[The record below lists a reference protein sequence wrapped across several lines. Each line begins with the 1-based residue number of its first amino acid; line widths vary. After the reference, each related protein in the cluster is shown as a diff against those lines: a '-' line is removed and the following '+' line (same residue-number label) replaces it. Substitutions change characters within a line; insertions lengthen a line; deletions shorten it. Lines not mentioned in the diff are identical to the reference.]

1 MEAKNL
7 RIGNLVGIKKTALH
21 ADGCNT
27 ENTYFEIEE
36 LKKNV
41 VQFKGFHAGEYYKD
55 LEPIKLNEAW
65 LKLYGWKVYADSSVC
80 KGWAIGEN
88 PMTRDY
94 LLTLTWMKNDDGT
107 LAECFYKNGHFII
120 NYFHQLQNLFF
131 AITGTELK
139 LTHETSTCG

>member
-1 MEAKNL
+1 MKAKNL

-36 LKKNV
+36 LKKDV

-55 LEPIKLNEAW
+55 LEPIKLTDGM
-65 LKLYGWKVYADSSVC
+65 LKLYGFEVEYTNGGFLRWQRGNFKLIDRRLPYPAS
-80 KGWAIGEN
+80 
-88 PMTRDY
+88 DY
-94 LLTLTWMKNDDGT
+94 HREYVLHLH
-107 LAECFYKNGHFII
+107 E
-120 NYFHQLQNLFF
+120 LQNLFF
-131 AITGTELK
+131 AITGTELE